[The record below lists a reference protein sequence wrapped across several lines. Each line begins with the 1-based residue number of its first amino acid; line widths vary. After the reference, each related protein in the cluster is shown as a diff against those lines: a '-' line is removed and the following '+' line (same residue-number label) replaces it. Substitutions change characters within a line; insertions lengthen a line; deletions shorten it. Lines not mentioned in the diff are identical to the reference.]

1 MLCQCLWLCLC
12 LFNLLWPFSIQCF
25 CFLLVAGHPCA
36 LIAPSS
42 SLSFCYLYNL
52 LSSPSESKS
61 VVLISK
67 GRICR
72 EEIRIFLTC
81 VSLTDTTSQ
90 LLRRRYSDQLHLKLV
105 LCLNNMISDQHFQL
119 TDLEG
124 NLEKLEALF
133 IVLEP
138 TEQSSKFVDVIRSK
152 GPCSPCYLLKSVHM
166 VDEATGLVLQWDTA
180 DFLGNVRS
188 VWCNEQF
195 TVENE

>member
-1 MLCQCLWLCLC
+1 
-12 LFNLLWPFSIQCF
+12 
-25 CFLLVAGHPCA
+25 
-36 LIAPSS
+36 
-42 SLSFCYLYNL
+42 
-52 LSSPSESKS
+52 
-61 VVLISK
+61 
-67 GRICR
+67 
-72 EEIRIFLTC
+72 
-81 VSLTDTTSQ
+81 
-90 LLRRRYSDQLHLKLV
+90 
-105 LCLNNMISDQHFQL
+105 MISDQHFQL

-152 GPCSPCYLLKSVHM
+152 GPRSPCYLLKSVHM